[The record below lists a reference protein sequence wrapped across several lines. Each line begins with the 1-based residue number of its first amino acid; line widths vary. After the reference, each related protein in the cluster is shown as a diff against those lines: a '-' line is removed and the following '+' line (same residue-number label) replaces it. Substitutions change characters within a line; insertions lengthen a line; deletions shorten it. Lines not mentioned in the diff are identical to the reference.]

1 MRLLWGL
8 THCLKFRHHY
18 SFFLL
23 TVNFFDIRFLLSEF
37 TQTPH
42 IIMSRTLCRLLL
54 LLFSLINVSFGEKNQ
69 TTTHQTSEE
78 WEYMCRDRIGGTL
91 IWNNEKTIAVVYQNQ
106 GGSAYSYYYWC
117 FRKSESGRMLPLAVY
132 STKSDYLHPI
142 EVKISQSGILV
153 TLTGYNKTYYTQ
165 EFSFT
170 SQRANVEIWENMKP
184 YYRTSEEWEYVCRN
198 HIGGTLIWN
207 NEKTIAVVY
216 QNQGG
221 SAYSYYYWCFRKS
234 ESGRML
240 PLAVYSTKSDYLH
253 PIEVKI
259 SQSGILVTLTDNDKT
274 YYTQEFSFTSKRADI
289 EIWENMKEPVFC
301 RSPQYEDF
309 QF

>member
-23 TVNFFDIRFLLSEF
+23 TVNFFDITFLLSEF

-91 IWNNEKTIAVVYQNQ
+91 IWNNEKTIAVVYQNV
-106 GGSAYSYYYWC
+106 GADHYGYCYWC
-117 FRKSESGRMLPLAVY
+117 FRKSENGRMLPLAVY
-132 STKSDYLHPI
+132 STESDYL
-142 EVKISQSGILV
+142 L
-153 TLTGYNKTYYTQ
+153 
-165 EFSFT
+165 
-170 SQRANVEIWENMKP
+170 
-184 YYRTSEEWEYVCRN
+184 
-198 HIGGTLIWN
+198 
-207 NEKTIAVVY
+207 
-216 QNQGG
+216 
-221 SAYSYYYWCFRKS
+221 
-234 ESGRML
+234 
-240 PLAVYSTKSDYLH
+240 

-259 SQSGILVTLTDNDKT
+259 SQSGILVTLTDYDKT
-274 YYTQEFSFTSKRADI
+274 YYTQEFSFTSQRASV
-289 EIWENMKEPVFC
+289 EIWKDMEEPVFY
-301 RSPQYEDF
+301 RSPLYEEF